1 MLTTF
6 QLFNVAVLKR
16 KIRINCYTMLLL
28 EIINQGCINIKRII
42 TTRSLMFI
50 LLVEVEIKV

>member
-1 MLTTF
+1 
-6 QLFNVAVLKR
+6 
-16 KIRINCYTMLLL
+16 MLLV

-50 LLVEVEIKV
+50 LLVEAEKSVG